1 MPPFD
6 PRDKFANQ
14 AASPVSNTSHQAGYS
29 GNNNAAEYVAS
40 GMPFSEVVTAP
51 SGSVA
56 KVSFPFVTNEIYLTN
71 TSGVDTLFGWTEAG
85 LAGTNRHTLQAGETM
100 TLRIRTKCIF
110 FTSVAGAVPVDV
122 TAALTLIPYIGFP
135 TLTGSWAHPV
145 TGLPTY
151 TTASITGEFGYD
163 GLG

>member
-14 AASPVSNTSHQAGYS
+14 AASPVSNTSHQPGYS

-40 GMPFSEVVTAP
+40 GMPFSEAITAP
-51 SGSVA
+51 SGSQA

-71 TSGVDTLFGWTEAG
+71 TSGVDARFGWTALG
-85 LAGTNRHTLQAGETM
+85 LDGTNYHTLQAGESM
-100 TLRIRTKCIF
+100 TLRIRTKCMF
-110 FTSVAGAVPVDV
+110 FTSTGADAPVDV
-122 TAALTLIPYIGFP
+122 SAALTLIPYISFP

-151 TTASITGEFGYD
+151 YTGSITGEFGYD